1 MHDRHRKKCIKK
13 GKKKEPSEANLRRP
27 KERKG
32 KDPM

>member
-1 MHDRHRKKCIKK
+1 MHDRKKSKK
-13 GKKKEPSEANLRRP
+13 KKKKKEPSEANLRRP